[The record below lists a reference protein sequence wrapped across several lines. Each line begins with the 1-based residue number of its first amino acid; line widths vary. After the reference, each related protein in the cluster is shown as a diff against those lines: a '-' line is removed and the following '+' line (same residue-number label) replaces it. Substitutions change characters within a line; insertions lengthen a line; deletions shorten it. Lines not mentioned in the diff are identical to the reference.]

1 MIHPIRADN
10 WLMTNPGLVSI
21 PQRLLPMLEWIPGYQ
36 REWLA
41 PDSLRHGTRGDGLF
55 WDCRCTANHGPLYD
69 RAGVSRLRV
78 VARRAGYSDSALIVG
93 AVAAHGTTEFN
104 SLTSTLAVLIGVFFL
119 FFGIAHM
126 GWSPAS
132 SSHQSCVAFSKAG
145 FT

>member
-1 MIHPIRADN
+1 MVPEGMAYSGIVGVPPI
-10 WLMTNPGLVSI
+10 MGLYTIV
-21 PQRLLPMLEWIPGYQ
+21 PALVAYVLLLVG
-36 REWLA
+36 
-41 PDSLRHGTRGDGLF
+41 PDTATGLI
-55 WDCRCTANHGPLYD
+55 
-69 RAGVSRLRV
+69 
-78 VARRAGYSDSALIVG
+78 SALIVG